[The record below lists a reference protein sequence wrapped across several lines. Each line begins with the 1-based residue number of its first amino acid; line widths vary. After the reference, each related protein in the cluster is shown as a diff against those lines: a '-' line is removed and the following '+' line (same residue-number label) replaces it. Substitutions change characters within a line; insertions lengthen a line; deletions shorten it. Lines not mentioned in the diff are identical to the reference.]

1 MVIKKRKIFLLNNE
15 QKILVFIDFEK
26 TNFAPQLYLPFYG
39 QIFDI
44 KLERFEYVT
53 EIKRERERLEAVNNR
68 LKRTTYTVQNLY
80 YTITCELTKN
90 MKMDINNFCLENGFI
105 PEFLSIEEIEDAL
118 WFVKENYEEAREQD
132 SLKKSLKVLKRKLD
146 YEEY

>member
-1 MVIKKRKIFLLNNE
+1 M
-15 QKILVFIDFEK
+15 VFIDFEK